1 MGNSLRIEPAFNVF
15 FPPKRFSVSV
25 RFLKLTIYSV
35 DDSIN
40 LLEGISFITPKKYE
54 FIFCKER
61 LIMILYYGDS
71 QRGLVRKANE
81 DAINLNIDNLFIL
94 ADGMGGYEGGQTAS
108 TLSVKAVGEYIQN
121 FHSSAIDETCL
132 EHAFMAANESVLKKK
147 FDNPSLK
154 SMGTTLLASAIQD
167 DQLFWAH
174 VGDSRLY
181 RYAAGLLTQVTVD
194 HSFVMELVNEG
205 RLTKEQMRNHPRKNE
220 ITRAVGIEKNLKIDT
235 GHFTLSDG
243 TMILMCSDGVS
254 GMLEDIQL
262 EEIIRSNS
270 RKSWKQLE
278 IIGKEI
284 MKQVYL
290 AGARDNASLIL
301 IQYWNTAE

>member
-1 MGNSLRIEPAFNVF
+1 
-15 FPPKRFSVSV
+15 
-25 RFLKLTIYSV
+25 
-35 DDSIN
+35 
-40 LLEGISFITPKKYE
+40 
-54 FIFCKER
+54 
-61 LIMILYYGDS
+61 MILYYGDS

-132 EHAFMAANESVLKKK
+132 EHAFLAANESVLKKK

>member
-1 MGNSLRIEPAFNVF
+1 
-15 FPPKRFSVSV
+15 
-25 RFLKLTIYSV
+25 
-35 DDSIN
+35 
-40 LLEGISFITPKKYE
+40 
-54 FIFCKER
+54 
-61 LIMILYYGDS
+61 
-71 QRGLVRKANE
+71 
-81 DAINLNIDNLFIL
+81 
-94 ADGMGGYEGGQTAS
+94 
-108 TLSVKAVGEYIQN
+108 
-121 FHSSAIDETCL
+121 
-132 EHAFMAANESVLKKK
+132 
-147 FDNPSLK
+147 
-154 SMGTTLLASAIQD
+154 
-167 DQLFWAH
+167 
-174 VGDSRLY
+174 
-181 RYAAGLLTQVTVD
+181 
-194 HSFVMELVNEG
+194 
-205 RLTKEQMRNHPRKNE
+205 MRNHPRKNE

-235 GHFTLSDG
+235 GHFTLIDG